1 MTRFEASLGKRSN
14 YFTICRCIVLVRRLC
29 KPRHIHAPCAEKH
42 EIANFAWPRCNNFI
56 ALRQRI
62 VIQLT
67 KFLGQWNGVVVCDQ
81 TPRRLIALRPLRIRF
96 CFVWKQISVKL
107 SVRFLILILFCTNRL
122 CTTRFYHCLIVI
134 LGQIWSVNFVDNIL
148 INTRKCISIDLVKKM
163 IRATASS
170 NSNFL

>member
-1 MTRFEASLGKRSN
+1 MLMAPRTLLSFDTIRGEPREKVKLFYDLSLYSARPTIMQTAS
-14 YFTICRCIVLVRRLC
+14 
-29 KPRHIHAPCAEKH
+29 HPCTEKH

-134 LGQIWSVNFVDNIL
+134 LGQI
-148 INTRKCISIDLVKKM
+148 
-163 IRATASS
+163 
-170 NSNFL
+170 